1 MTTAELTT
9 AELRVLSPG
18 DFEVPNEW
26 SITGLSAT
34 QPPPTEASAYPKA
47 VHWHEIEELFSSHL
61 QRFDS
66 LYRRLA

>member
-26 SITGLSAT
+26 SITGASGT
-34 QPPPTEASAYPKA
+34 QPPPTEAAGYPEA
-47 VHWHEIEELFSSHL
+47 VQWHEIEELFSSHL
-61 QRFDS
+61 HRFDS